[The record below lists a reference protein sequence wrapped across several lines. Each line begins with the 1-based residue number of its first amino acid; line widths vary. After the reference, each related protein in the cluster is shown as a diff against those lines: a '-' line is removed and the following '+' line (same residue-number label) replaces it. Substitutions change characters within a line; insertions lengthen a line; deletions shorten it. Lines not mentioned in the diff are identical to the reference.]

1 MLLSSITRLQ
11 KDLGF
16 DSMTNFNNAAT
27 EALNMAETQLASA
40 LGADF
45 QQQAVTDTFY
55 IPEPS
60 YYRNF
65 FDFRTEFRLSQ
76 GFVNATPAMTATAVA
91 KAGMFWFGGD
101 HLVTDPDTLDVAANM
116 VVNFEKGVC
125 VDTTYA
131 YRHRWVT
138 FTYTAGFPFDTTDDP
153 PISYDL
159 TVVPD
164 WLQTASHMAA
174 RIIMQSNPALEDPA
188 IKLDTTMLQKN
199 LNVMLQRKLRYTPA
213 AYLPSSHSP

>member
-11 KDLGF
+11 ADLGF
-16 DSMTNFNNAAT
+16 DSMTNFNNAAA
-27 EALNMAETQLASA
+27 EALNQAELQLTSA
-40 LGADF
+40 LGVEF
-45 QQQAVTDTFY
+45 QQQTVTDTFY

-60 YYRNF
+60 FCRNF

-76 GFVNATPAMTATAVA
+76 GFVNATPAVSAIAVA

-101 HLVTDPDTLDVAANM
+101 HIVNNPDTLDVSANM
-116 VVNFEKGVC
+116 VINYDKGVC
-125 VDTTYA
+125 TDTTYA

-138 FTYTAGFPFDTTDDP
+138 FTYTAGFPPDGTNTA
-153 PISYDL
+153 SYDL
-159 TVVPD
+159 TVVPT
-164 WLQTASHMAA
+164 WLQTAAHMAA

-188 IKLDTTMLQKN
+188 IKLDTTMMQKN
-199 LNVMLQRKLRYTPA
+199 LNVMLSSKLRYTPA